1 MTEIIFLFI
10 SFVIVLSALCVVLT
24 SKLIH
29 AAVYLF
35 FTLFGVAGL
44 YIFLYADFLAATQV
58 LVYVGGILVLIIFGV
73 MLTNRVSNTTLIISS
88 INQFMSAIL
97 CFAFFLI
104 NLVVIY
110 SSDWKIDQN
119 LEPIEGTTATIG
131 KMLLIDYLLPFELV
145 SILLLAVLVGS
156 AMLSRDSK

>member
-1 MTEIIFLFI
+1 MSEVIFLFI
-10 SFVIVLSALCVVLT
+10 SSVVIISALCVVLT
-24 SKLIH
+24 TRLIH

-35 FTLFGVAGL
+35 FTLFGIAGL

-73 MLTNRVSNTTLIISS
+73 MLTNRVSNTSLIISS
-88 INQFMSAIL
+88 INQFLSAIL

-110 SSDWKIDQN
+110 SSEWKTNQN
-119 LEPIEGTTATIG
+119 LDSVEGTTAIIG
-131 KMLLIDYLLPFELV
+131 EMLLVDYLLPFELV
-145 SILLLAVLVGS
+145 SMLLLGVLVGA
-156 AMLSRDSK
+156 AMLSRDNK

>member
-1 MTEIIFLFI
+1 MADILFLFI
-10 SFVIVLSALCVVLT
+10 SSVIVVSALCVVLT

-44 YIFLYADFLAATQV
+44 YIYLYADFLAATQV

-97 CFAFFLI
+97 CLAFFLI

>member
-1 MTEIIFLFI
+1 M
-10 SFVIVLSALCVVLT
+10 
-24 SKLIH
+24 
-29 AAVYLF
+29 
-35 FTLFGVAGL
+35 
-44 YIFLYADFLAATQV
+44 YIYLYADFLAATQV